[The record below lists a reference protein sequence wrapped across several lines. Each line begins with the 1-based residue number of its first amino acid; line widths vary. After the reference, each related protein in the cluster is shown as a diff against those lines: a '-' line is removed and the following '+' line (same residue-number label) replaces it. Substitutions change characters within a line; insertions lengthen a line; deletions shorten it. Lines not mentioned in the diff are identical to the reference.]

1 MLGNTKL
8 VWRFWGSLEDEVGPR
23 VLGGGPT
30 LAAWL
35 QPSTQP
41 PGEHDAA
48 SSSHLP
54 GQMQLVLLQ
63 AGQGEKW

>member
-41 PGEHDAA
+41 PGEMDAA
-48 SSSHLP
+48 
-54 GQMQLVLLQ
+54 GITVLRLTPWLRLHAHQ
-63 AGQGEKW
+63 VTF